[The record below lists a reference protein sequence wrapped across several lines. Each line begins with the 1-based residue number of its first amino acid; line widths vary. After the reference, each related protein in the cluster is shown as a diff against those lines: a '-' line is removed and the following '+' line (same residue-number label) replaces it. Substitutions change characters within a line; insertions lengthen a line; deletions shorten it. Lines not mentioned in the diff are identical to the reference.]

1 MRGAQGREGRV
12 SSRVRSNILLR
23 PAAAGFWAIM
33 LLVIP
38 GEKPFG
44 CASTAGQTSGKEG
57 EYDSGYDVSRRN
69 MIKAIAD
76 LYKEEM
82 RRQEDMSMEDAILCD
97 NGPKEIS
104 IFFHENPE
112 VKIVDLAQDHRNN
125 NDCLVLNINS
135 PDVSSKVV
143 LKCDGSI
150 SGDDFGWGEDW

>member
-1 MRGAQGREGRV
+1 GARDRGGRV
-12 SSRVRSNILLR
+12 SSRVRFSILLS
-23 PAAAGFWAIM
+23 PAAAGCWALM
-33 LLVIP
+33 LLVIL
-38 GEKPFG
+38 GETNFG
-44 CASTAGQTSGKEG
+44 CAATAGETSGKEG
-57 EYDSGYDVSRRN
+57 EYDSGYDMSRRN

-82 RRQEDMSMEDAILCD
+82 KRQEDMSMEDAILCD

-104 IFFHENPE
+104 IFFHESPE